1 MKQNKIPRNE
11 YIIKPKGKI
20 DPYKDDVQY
29 GDLGQLRY
37 PYQVTKIPGD
47 TMSTE
52 GYGNIPLWTV
62 PDVGPPR
69 MVYPNTGNQFFAGAN
84 NFTEYPMKSPMA
96 RYGGGLPKAQNGRAQ
111 TPEEWEKQIRAVE
124 NKIGDP
130 KKWSQENYQELQDKL
145 NEYKAWRENTPEG
158 RAVVDYHNEPN
169 EYVVFPPAHLNK
181 EKYNMKRALEL
192 GYQPDETGHWPS
204 VDYES
209 GEYLKSK
216 KHPTAWMEYL
226 YGYTLNPEQAAN
238 YNVRVNPEGYFGDD
252 QLQYVPKK
260 PFGGIH
266 TKTDTHMAT
275 GGWLD
280 AYDEGGIA
288 EELPIEETV
297 IDPLVGTPTTKPLS
311 KKQEYQN
318 AIKNNYSNYIESV
331 HNITPFDK
339 LTREGHMNCIH
350 GVCTVIEGT
359 KAKKFNQN
367 YTGNMTF
374 ADNAK
379 KEGYYKVDPNKEGF
393 EIGDVIQYAQ
403 TKEDALGDR
412 FNPKSLNPVNAK
424 ELVPQHAKIILDK
437 YVDSDGITR
446 YKVGHNGGSEDWQI
460 STDPHDGRDLSETS
474 LLEHFNKGFRQ
485 YDGIIVNR
493 YDPDYVQKKE
503 EDDKVETEAI
513 KGKNQYASAYKNPP
527 ELDIKKETYDSYGKP
542 IKTEYT
548 EAKPLIDFY
557 KKNYQKIGKSAD
569 MPPEILNKL
578 FYNQIGIAA
587 QETEFDN
594 PLTKRAIGKALV
606 PDWALTGARKVADMM
621 KKDFNW
627 VDHYWEKNADGVQ
640 GKYNN
645 VDEFK
650 KHLGEGS
657 KLSPEGREYLYYNSP
672 KSKGMF
678 QQKELSKRGR
688 ILNSNFDTPENQF
701 VSSMYLAIDNYHLLK
716 KKYPDLSNDQ
726 LVDLTTLMHNAPS
739 KALTPEFVNYY
750 LKNNDVQYVNDVKS
764 KRGVIN
770 QPDNLVKKIQ
780 KIQNEKIV
788 NKLSS
793 QEKASVM
800 DWAKNLSK
808 KQYGGWLDEYQ
819 TGGDN
824 ENSVINMLSKNTL
837 AKGERSNQDNT
848 RVSNLPIKTLQA
860 LQQQAN
866 VEKAAKQQYKQQPVI
881 SQGRKLN
888 PSEQAYSDKVQARI
902 ANPSNDLG
910 IIAANMASAL
920 TRFRYLNPE
929 EIAATTNN
937 PSATVGLASNI
948 MTEALANEMAGPAFG
963 EALSSSSKAI
973 KASKE
978 SGLLSNAYK
987 LNPWAFKPKEGYVY
1001 RGIGENGLKDV
1012 TKSGTFKSPTG
1023 SDKTYWA
1030 DANEFQYA
1038 KNHSKPTIEVEPPT
1052 WEGNSLVGGHY
1063 KRSKSIIAEYPKNQ
1077 DLFHPEYKWGIKD
1090 ALYSKA
1096 NLPISEGKIYKEHW
1110 LKGYKEVPVE
1120 LPGSPNGLQ
1129 NTYIHP
1135 TGKMEGIGDIKD
1147 IKRSLMREDQY
1158 LKPSEYNSK
1167 AIPFSSYK
1175 PQAGG
1180 YTDVPEFNQELNNM
1194 LTKLQYGKRPLA
1206 KSVKTNPTTSKNALM
1221 ESLDNSRYEEGMTN
1235 LIPNEYMKKAKI
1247 PYTGIKAFQ
1256 TLHPNQYGGF
1266 YKKQGGSLDEYQ
1278 DAGSTGV
1285 RPIQDNTRVVQT
1297 NFPKNLDELKVEQK
1311 KEINYQARKQ
1321 AEQLLAA
1328 NNAKNKEAL
1337 YQKDLK
1343 EGNVPWYEKRA
1354 SFANNTPKEQ
1364 VGIKGELAKLQTI
1377 KNQRSTQ
1384 EKLDDASLD
1393 VLTSVV
1399 PELPLLK
1406 YLKPAASLN
1415 KGSKLLKAAPENA
1428 FTYRG
1433 VVEPFEGATQL
1444 VRDEADAYYNFLQG
1458 RQNPYLAG
1466 QWRNEYKEFKKQYP
1480 VTSKSSTGIIEKPSD
1495 PEYYKNFLVNGKPI
1509 QEKPSWLLH
1518 EPQSNTL
1525 QIKSTMTGSP
1535 LEKQLSK
1542 TGEIN
1547 VNNIKTHIGKAE
1559 VGQQD
1564 KFIVDKVLNEKFA
1577 GKTKIDYNDF
1587 RKAVSEELVPLEK
1600 SFDDAYS
1607 KYGVDKLGYNN
1618 KEKTILET
1626 SLNYDKKAVEQTN
1639 KTIKDLEKYENN
1651 PEGFLELYKE
1661 TEYASTPINEVKRHI
1676 AETLEHERGRL
1687 NTLKNQV
1694 LEKESSFKNMPIENT
1709 SIVYGNKSKFGKGS
1723 IDHFADE
1730 GTLGHAR
1737 ILVSKEEPDV
1747 MHVLEQQ
1754 SDFYQ
1759 KKGQGKTILE
1769 KLKGD
1774 KTNNTLS
1781 REQELIDRAKSR
1793 LEENKKILKNL
1804 KYKKDNN
1811 LLHNGNNVHDSE
1823 ISQLQGMVDGEQK
1836 AVSLREGNL
1845 KNWEQKEF
1853 LGKNHQER
1861 LLQENMLHAAEQG
1874 KSKMRYPTSETAAK
1888 IQGYVKLS
1896 KQRRVA
1902 LEGELN
1908 EVPAE
1913 IHFNENGNMQDYYE
1927 GDDYLGIHKT
1937 ILKKYDDTPKMIKK
1951 VLGKEAKVV
1960 TDPKGNTW
1968 YEFDIPDAAKK
1979 GKFEIKAFALGGG
1992 WLDDEEFRRGG
2003 QKGLKKYTSKN
2014 IQSSVNDI
2022 MLRNETLFGPA
2033 GKRRYKPG
2041 LKYKDGGW
2049 LDNMY

>member
-29 GDLGQLRY
+29 GKSGQLRY

-96 RYGGGLPKAQNGRAQ
+96 RYGGSS
-111 TPEEWEKQIRAVE
+111 
-124 NKIGDP
+124 DM
-130 KKWSQENYQELQDKL
+130 Y
-145 NEYKAWRENTPEG
+145 
-158 RAVVDYHNEPN
+158 
-169 EYVVFPPAHLNK
+169 
-181 EKYNMKRALEL
+181 
-192 GYQPDETGHWPS
+192 
-204 VDYES
+204 
-209 GEYLKSK
+209 
-216 KHPTAWMEYL
+216 
-226 YGYTLNPEQAAN
+226 
-238 YNVRVNPEGYFGDD
+238 
-252 QLQYVPKK
+252 

-280 AYDEGGIA
+280 AYEPGG
-288 EELPIEETV
+288 E
-297 IDPLVGTPTTKPLS
+297 KPWGDM
-311 KKQEYQN
+311 
-318 AIKNNYSNYIESV
+318 
-331 HNITPFDK
+331 T
-339 LTREGHMNCIH
+339 
-350 GVCTVIEGT
+350 
-359 KAKKFNQN
+359 AKERAAYLDAKE
-367 YTGNMTF
+367 
-374 ADNAK
+374 ANAK
-379 KEGYYKVDPNKEGF
+379 AETTSRK
-393 EIGDVIQYAQ
+393 QA
-403 TKEDALGDR
+403 TKEHYQD
-412 FNPKSLNPVNAK
+412 
-424 ELVPQHAKIILDK
+424 
-437 YVDSDGITR
+437 YVKDSMKKT
-446 YKVGHNGGSEDWQI
+446 
-460 STDPHDGRDLSETS
+460 
-474 LLEHFNKGFRQ
+474 LEHPMFNTAQ
-485 YDGIIVNR
+485 YFTPEGMAIG
-493 YDPDYVQKKE
+493 
-503 EDDKVETEAI
+503 AI
-513 KGKNQYASAYKNPP
+513 KGLANVGPDVAKGDYSA
-527 ELDIKKETYDSYGKP
+527 
-542 IKTEYT
+542 
-548 EAKPLIDFY
+548 
-557 KKNYQKIGKSAD
+557 
-569 MPPEILNKL
+569 
-578 FYNQIGIAA
+578 AA
-587 QETEFDN
+587 FD
-594 PLTKRAIGKALV
+594 
-606 PDWALTGARKVADMM
+606 ALTALPAVAPA
-621 KKDFNW
+621 
-627 VDHYWEKNADGVQ
+627 VKNA
-640 GKYNN
+640 Y
-645 VDEFK
+645 
-650 KHLGEGS
+650 
-657 KLSPEGREYLYYNSP
+657 
-672 KSKGMF
+672 
-678 QQKELSKRGR
+678 R
-688 ILNSNFDTPENQF
+688 I
-701 VSSMYLAIDNYHLLK
+701 
-716 KKYPDLSNDQ
+716 
-726 LVDLTTLMHNAPS
+726 
-739 KALTPEFVNYY
+739 
-750 LKNNDVQYVNDVKS
+750 
-764 KRGVIN
+764 
-770 QPDNLVKKIQ
+770 
-780 KIQNEKIV
+780 
-788 NKLSS
+788 
-793 QEKASVM
+793 
-800 DWAKNLSK
+800 
-808 KQYGGWLDEYQ
+808 
-819 TGGDN
+819 
-824 ENSVINMLSKNTL
+824 
-837 AKGERSNQDNT
+837 
-848 RVSNLPIKTLQA
+848 
-860 LQQQAN
+860 
-866 VEKAAKQQYKQQPVI
+866 
-881 SQGRKLN
+881 
-888 PSEQAYSDKVQARI
+888 
-902 ANPSNDLG
+902 
-910 IIAANMASAL
+910 
-920 TRFRYLNPE
+920 
-929 EIAATTNN
+929 
-937 PSATVGLASNI
+937 
-948 MTEALANEMAGPAFG
+948 
-963 EALSSSSKAI
+963 
-973 KASKE
+973 
-978 SGLLSNAYK
+978 
-987 LNPWAFKPKEGYVY
+987 NPWAK
-1001 RGIGENGLKDV
+1001 
-1012 TKSGTFKSPTG
+1012 
-1023 SDKTYWA
+1023 
-1030 DANEFQYA
+1030 
-1038 KNHSKPTIEVEPPT
+1038 
-1052 WEGNSLVGGHY
+1052 
-1063 KRSKSIIAEYPKNQ
+1063 
-1077 DLFHPEYKWGIKD
+1077 
-1090 ALYSKA
+1090 
-1096 NLPISEGKIYKEHW
+1096 
-1110 LKGYKEVPVE
+1110 E

-1194 LTKLQYGKRPLA
+1194 ITTLQYGKRPLA

-1321 AEQLLAA
+1321 AEQLMAI
-1328 NNAKNKEAL
+1328 NNAKNKEAQ

-1343 EGNVPWYEKRA
+1343 EGKVKKRI
-1354 SFANNTPKEQ
+1354 SFMNYTPEEE
-1364 VGIKGELAKLQTI
+1364 VDIRGELARLRTI
-1377 KNQRSTQ
+1377 DNQRSTQ

-1415 KGSKLLKAAPENA
+1415 KSSKLLKAAPENA

-1433 VVEPFEGATQL
+1433 VVEPFKGSTKL
-1444 VRDEADAYYNFLQG
+1444 VRDEADAYYNFLQE

-1466 QWRNEYKEFKKQYP
+1466 QWKNEYKEFKKQYP

-1564 KFIVDKVLNEKFA
+1564 KFIIDKVLNEKFA

-1774 KTNNTLS
+1774 KTNNTLA
-1781 REQELIDRAKSR
+1781 REQELIGRAKSR
-1793 LEENKKILKNL
+1793 LEENKKILKDL

-1992 WLDDEEFRRGG
+1992 WLDEYQTGGDNENSVINMLSKNTLAKEERSNQDNTRVSNLPIKTLQALQQQANVEKAAKQQYKQQPVISQGRKLNPSEQAYSDKVQARIANPSNDLGIIAANMASALTRFRYLNPEEIAATTNNPMGTVGLSSNIMTEALANEMAGPAFGKAFSSGAKNLAKKKLEKQALNNFQTQHLDVPGSSNVPKGNIYEDYFNKMALKDYELQKLHASQKINYETYNNTLKNYQQQLEKELGLGNSLGNGSYGEVFELSNNPSKVVKLGRPMGNKWTPELIENLKSVKQNSNIAIPEEVLDFEIPSLYKNYPPSKKQVMTMPNLNKVSAQNLGLNKRDRYALFLKQARQLRDKGIKLDVDNMENFKFNKDKGIFDIYDVNPSHFFNPSNYMQYIKQKTRGPLFENMPYKKGGWLDDEEFRRGG

-2033 GKRRYKPG
+2033 GKKRYKPG